1 MAKIKDKEAIIFQAT
16 VIIAFSGIDKLTMQ
30 SLADALGINKA
41 SLYHWYSSK
50 DEILEDVFSSGHRS
64 LMHKGFRLE
73 LEGSAEEVLKNAA
86 ERWSGIFTSD
96 DTLPYLRAVFSLKY
110 TDERA
115 GEEARALEL
124 MIESQIDVIMS
135 ALGYS
140 DRFLSSL
147 FSSLLLQHLEKILS
161 GDDASC
167 AEDASSFAAF
177 LEKIS
182 SH

>member
-1 MAKIKDKEAIIFQAT
+1 
-16 VIIAFSGIDKLTMQ
+16 
-30 SLADALGINKA
+30 
-41 SLYHWYSSK
+41 
-50 DEILEDVFSSGHRS
+50 
-64 LMHKGFRLE
+64 MHKGFRLE

-115 GEEARALEL
+115 EEEARALEL